1 VHLLPFLLAA
11 CSEYDLS
18 EQVSDPQGGDDTAPR
33 DTAPAEDDPL
43 DCSVT
48 LAEAAE
54 VPIDKGCEVAVVNV
68 VDPWAVQIEW
78 QWTGLST
85 DSDLDQV
92 MMLPVVGNL
101 NDDDGDGLI
110 TEADIPDI
118 VAIAFDGAEG
128 WTAEN
133 VTGIAAPATLVLLE
147 SSTGAEQWSLP
158 GFYWKGGP
166 AIADVTGDGVA
177 EIIAFDAERHV
188 VAVSGT
194 GEIIWTSD
202 VVVDYTYPHVNV
214 ADLDADGSPEV
225 LADTLVLDGAT
236 GALEQS
242 FTVPLE
248 LMARMPAAGDLD
260 LDGFQELIIGSTLY
274 SHDGTPRW
282 TSDIVGTYGHWVA
295 ILDADDDLYGEV
307 AMIGNGELAIYDTDG
322 TILSRSAA
330 GTDQPGPPC
339 VADFDGDGEAE
350 IGWASGSQF
359 NLYELDGSVLWT
371 RAITDETGLAG
382 CSGYDVDGD
391 GAYEVFYA
399 DENTFF
405 IFDGASGL
413 TNFSITGHASGT
425 IFEYPI
431 IADVD
436 NDNSAEVV
444 MVSNNF
450 RHDGIGWA
458 GVTVLGH
465 AEDGWAAS
473 GPTWNVHD
481 FAVTNVEQD
490 GTVPRLPE
498 PSWQVY
504 NAYRS
509 RPAVDAIAVDLY
521 AEVTDVCYAGC
532 APDDVVRV
540 AVQVFNQGATRAR
553 AGLPVSLFRRDGP
566 SLSAIG
572 LAYTD
577 DVIEPGVGLPGIEM
591 EVRAGW
597 LEGADGIEV
606 RADDL
611 GAGFGFIGECDEW
624 NNGGQWAEL
633 ECGGA
638 P

>member
-1 VHLLPFLLAA
+1 MRLLPLLVA

-18 EQVSDPQGGDDTAPR
+18 EQTPDPPGGDDTAPLELPPGEE
-33 DTAPAEDDPL
+33 AP
-43 DCSVT
+43 DCDVT
-48 LAEAAE
+48 LAEATTIPINEECQVVE
-54 VPIDKGCEVAVVNV
+54 VHVK
-68 VDPWAVQIEW
+68 DPWAVEIEW

-85 DSDLDQV
+85 DPDLDQV

-101 NDDDGDGLI
+101 TDDDGDGLI
-110 TEADIPDI
+110 TEADVPDI
-118 VAIAFDGAEG
+118 VALVFDGAEG

-133 VTGIAAPATLVLLE
+133 ITGTAAPATLVLLQ

-166 AIADVTGDGVA
+166 AVADVTGDGVA
-177 EIIAFDAERHV
+177 EIIAFDEQHHV
-188 VAVSGT
+188 VAVSGA
-194 GEIIWTSD
+194 GEVIWRSEATI
-202 VVVDYTYPHVNV
+202 DYTYPHVNV
-214 ADLDADGSPEV
+214 ADLDADGHPEV

-236 GALEQS
+236 GATELS
-242 FTVPLE
+242 LSVPE
-248 LMARMPAAGDLD
+248 EMMARMPAAGDID

-282 TSDIVGTYGHWVA
+282 SSDISGTYGHWVA
-295 ILDADDDLYGEV
+295 ILDADDDLYGEI
-307 AMIGNGELAIYDTDG
+307 AMIGGGELAIYDTDG
-322 TILSRSAA
+322 TVLSRSAA
-330 GTDQPGPPC
+330 GTGQPGPPC

-350 IGWASGSQF
+350 IGWASSSQF
-359 NLYELDGSVLWT
+359 NLYELDGEVIWT
-371 RAITDETGLAG
+371 RAITDATGLAG

-413 TNFSITGHASGT
+413 TNYSITGHASGT

-436 NDNSAEVV
+436 NDSSAEVV

-450 RHDGIGWA
+450 RQSSDGWA

-465 AEDGWAAS
+465 AEGGWAAS

-481 FAVTNVEQD
+481 FAVTNIEQD

-521 AEVTDVCYAGC
+521 AEITDVCYAGC
-532 APDDVVRV
+532 EADDVVRV

-553 AGLPVSLFRRDGP
+553 AGLPVSLFRRDGA
-566 SLSAIG
+566 SLTALG
-572 LAYTD
+572 LTYTEE
-577 DVIEPGVGLPGIEM
+577 VIDPGVGIAGVEIA
-591 EVRAGW
+591 VRAGW
-597 LEGADGIEV
+597 LEGADGIEA

-611 GAGFGFIGECDEW
+611 GAGFGFLDECDEW
-624 NNGGQWAEL
+624 NNGGGWVEL
-633 ECGGA
+633 ECDEA